1 MTMQAA
7 QKKESFSLGRALN
20 GLLLALISITCL
32 IPFLHLLAKSFSSS
46 TAVVSGQVGI
56 LPIGFQLKTYEYV
69 FQDKLFL
76 SSFRNSLFITV
87 VGTALALAITTMA
100 AYPLSKKDFRGRRV
114 ILLLYVFTMLF
125 YGGTVS
131 IYVFMSTLN
140 LLNTLWCQIIPL
152 VVSQYNLFVM
162 KAFFEELPESIEE
175 AACIDG
181 ASQFRTLISIIL
193 PLSLPSIATIGLFY
207 AVGYWNGYYHAMLF
221 VTRADVKPLQMYL
234 YDLLNT
240 ASNIQELDP
249 AVAVNLSQNG
259 VQAACI
265 TVGTLPI
272 LMAYPF
278 AQKYF
283 VKGFTVGSVKG

>member
-1 MTMQAA
+1 
-7 QKKESFSLGRALN
+7 
-20 GLLLALISITCL
+20 
-32 IPFLHLLAKSFSSS
+32 
-46 TAVVSGQVGI
+46 
-56 LPIGFQLKTYEYV
+56 
-69 FQDKLFL
+69 
-76 SSFRNSLFITV
+76 
-87 VGTALALAITTMA
+87 
-100 AYPLSKKDFRGRRV
+100 
-114 ILLLYVFTMLF
+114 MLF

-162 KAFFEELPESIEE
+162 KAFFEELPDSIEE

-193 PLSLPSIATIGLFY
+193 PLSLPSMATIGLFY
-207 AVGYWNGYYHAMLF
+207 AVSYWNGYYHAMLF

-249 AVAVNLSQNG
+249 AVAGNLSQNG

-272 LMAYPF
+272 LLAYPF

>member
-1 MTMQAA
+1 MN
-7 QKKESFSLGRALN
+7 KKRNRFSLGRLIN
-20 GLLLALISITCL
+20 GLILALISVTCL

-56 LPIGFQLKTYEYV
+56 FPVGFHLKTYEYV
-69 FQDKLFL
+69 LQDHLFL
-76 SSFRNSLFITV
+76 SSFRNSVFITV
-87 VGTALALAITTMA
+87 IGTLLALAITTMA
-100 AYPLSKKDFRGRRV
+100 AYPLSKKSFRGRRV

-131 IYVFMSTLN
+131 IYVFMSTLS

-162 KAFFEELPESIEE
+162 KAFFEELPDSIEE

-193 PLSLPSIATIGLFY
+193 PLSLPSMATIGLFY
-207 AVGYWNGYYHAMLF
+207 AVSYWNGYYHAMLF

-272 LMAYPF
+272 LLAYPF